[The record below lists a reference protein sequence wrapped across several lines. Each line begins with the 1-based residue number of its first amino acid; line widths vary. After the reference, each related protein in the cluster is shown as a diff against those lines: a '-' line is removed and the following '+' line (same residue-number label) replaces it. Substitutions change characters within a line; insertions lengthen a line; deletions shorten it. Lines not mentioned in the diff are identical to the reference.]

1 MPNKHLHP
9 ETFAHYLLFIFY
21 PFRNENSLKVNNSYC
36 QKLDEKCVLHTIN
49 ENKRFFDLNNVF
61 VRLSQV
67 RNEISDVDLS
77 VDYDDSYLTE
87 KNEELSKKE

>member
-1 MPNKHLHP
+1 MHIIYSFSK
-9 ETFAHYLLFIFY
+9 FSLLFY
-21 PFRNENSLKVNNSYC
+21 LFRNENALKVNNSYC
-36 QKLDEKCVLHTIN
+36 QKLDEGVLHTIN
-49 ENKRFFDLNNVF
+49 ENKRFFDLNCEEINNIF

-87 KNEELSKKE
+87 KNEEVYQKE